1 VTRQQN
7 FIVTGVPNE
16 RIADVIA
23 QIEEIGFSLK
33 INGIRGGSTACTGE
47 PHCNF
52 SVGETKTRLG
62 ALIEHLEGVFG
73 DDIAELRLT
82 LDGCPHSCAHHWVGD
97 LGFQGTTGKDENG
110 HRLSAY
116 DIFVRGSLGP
126 SPEIG
131 KSIFRRVPTEE
142 LDVAVEGLIRGWL
155 NGRADGESFTDF
167 QRRLT
172 NDELGELAGREP
184 SRSRRDEAA
193 EEAVA

>member
-1 VTRQQN
+1 V
-7 FIVTGVPNE
+7 V
-16 RIADVIA
+16 A

-33 INGIRGGSTACTGE
+33 VNGVRGGSTACTGE

-62 ALIEHLEGVFG
+62 SMIEHLEGVFG

-97 LGFQGTTGKDENG
+97 LGFQGTTGKDAEGN
-110 HRLSAY
+110 RLAAY

-126 SPEIG
+126 NPEIG
-131 KSIFRRVPTEE
+131 KSVFRRVPSEH

-155 NGRADGESFTDF
+155 EGRSDGESFTDF

-172 NDELGELAGREP
+172 NDELGELAGLEP

-193 EEAVA
+193 EEAAV